1 MARGPVRRSLIAALA
16 LGTAFVGSTNAYV
29 LERGSSHVPDRS
41 TTAGR
46 SGEATLV
53 VLGAGV
59 RPDGAVSTVLRDRL
73 DQAIE
78 LWNEGISKKIL
89 VSGDHGRDGYDELGP
104 SRAYLVAAGVPDE
117 EIFLDHAGFDTYSTF
132 WRAHRIFGASRV
144 VVVTQAF
151 HLPRALYYARAEG
164 LEADGVAADRH
175 TYPFAMRYAAREVV
189 SRTVAPIYVFFQRKP
204 RAPGGGAGLLATN
217 GHTTHDPHE

>member
-1 MARGPVRRSLIAALA
+1 MARGPLRRPLLAALL
-16 LGTAFVGSTNAYV
+16 LGVGFVACTNAYV
-29 LERGSSHVPDRS
+29 LERGSSRMPDRS
-41 TTAGR
+41 ATTEQ
-46 SGEATLV
+46 SSEATLI

-59 RPDGAVSTVLRDRL
+59 RPDGALSTVLRDRL

-78 LWNEGISKKIL
+78 LWNRRTSKKIL

-117 EIFLDHAGFDTYSTF
+117 AVFLDHAGFDTYSTF
-132 WRAHRIFGASRV
+132 WRAHRIFGARRV

-175 TYPFAMRYAAREVV
+175 TYPFAIKYATREVV